1 MPAKTIAL
9 INPPGWTLATGGPH
23 LGLPMLAGALRRSG
37 QSVFI
42 SDWNLELAKRFGA
55 QVPEEQARGASEGPL
70 ELMNGP
76 YFGAER
82 ALKTTLRDSTAAW
95 EPQMGYTDAAYDA
108 SSPASVRGALAAP
121 SPLDAQLIQL
131 AGQLISECKPDLIGL
146 GLIVPGQ
153 ILPTFY
159 IARALRNCGFSG
171 PIVLGGNVVTR
182 LAPELA
188 RDWVFDYFDALIVYQ
203 GESVLTELCRA
214 SARSQWKNIP
224 NLLWRDQGC
233 IRSNSVE
240 VLAPE
245 QFGPPDFRGFPLEDY
260 WGAGFLTAIGSRGC
274 YYGRCTFCSIPY
286 SWGNGG
292 FLGNDTP
299 SAILRQFESGIHDHS
314 VRRFKFAD
322 EAMHPGLF
330 SRVADLV
337 LARSLDV
344 EFEGYARL
352 DQSWLS
358 PGLLERLSRA
368 GLRKLYIGLEIA
380 ASRNRELLRKA
391 DHADPA
397 RFLQALAKNGIS
409 AHVFCMFGYPGT
421 DEEDAIATVDFALQH
436 EISIDTLDVMPFYY
450 AKHTHVPGATVVE
463 RPGKEWALFHEY
475 TPASPGVL
483 TMQQCTDLAHDLE
496 SYLWRMNPR
505 WLHPVY
511 RLVSPWSNHG
521 RVASEETQL
530 LCGVNC

>member
-1 MPAKTIAL
+1 M
-9 INPPGWTLATGGPH
+9 
-23 LGLPMLAGALRRSG
+23 
-37 QSVFI
+37 

-55 QVPEEQARGASEGPL
+55 QISEEHARAASDGL
-70 ELMNGP
+70 LQSMNGP
-76 YFGAER
+76 YFEAEQ
-82 ALKTTLRDSTAAW
+82 ALSAILRHSTATW

-108 SSPASVRGALAAP
+108 SSPAAVREALSAP
-121 SPLDAQLIQL
+121 GPLDAHLIQL
-131 AGQLISECKPDLIGL
+131 AGQLLSECKPDLIGL
-146 GLIVPGQ
+146 GIIVPGQ
-153 ILPTFY
+153 VLPAFY
-159 IARALRNCGFSG
+159 IARALRNYGFGG

-203 GESVLTELCRA
+203 GESVITQLCRA
-214 SARSQWKNIP
+214 SARSQWASIP
-224 NLLWRDQGC
+224 NLLWRDEGR
-233 IRSNSVE
+233 IRSNTVE

-245 QFGPPDFRGFPLEDY
+245 QFGPPDFRGLPLEDY
-260 WGAGFLTAIGSRGC
+260 WGAGFLTAVGSRGC

-299 SAILRQFESGIHDHS
+299 SAILSQFESGIHRHG

-322 EAMHPGLF
+322 EALHPGLL

-337 LARSLDV
+337 LERGLDV

-358 PGLLERLSRA
+358 PGLLQRLSRA
-368 GLRKLYIGLEIA
+368 GLRKLYVGLEIA

-397 RFLQALAKNGIS
+397 RFLQVLGDNGIS
-409 AHVFCMFGYPGT
+409 AHVFCMFGFPGT
-421 DEEDAIATVDFALQH
+421 GEDDAVATVDFALQH
-436 EISIDTLDVMPFYY
+436 EALIDTLDVMPFYY
-450 AKHTHVPGATVVE
+450 AKHTQVPGAVVVD

-475 TPASPGVL
+475 TPAHAGVL
-483 TMQQCTDLAHDLE
+483 TMPQCADLAHDLE

-505 WLHPVY
+505 WLHPIY
-511 RLVSPWSNHG
+511 RLVSPWTTQSLG
-521 RVASEETQL
+521 CEEAQS
-530 LCGVNC
+530 LCGVSC